1 MQRTHWGTVAV
12 AAAIL
17 SASTMTVLGQDADAG
32 SLFKRLDKNRDGQV
46 TSDEVPEEQQR
57 LFQRLVRLGDQNGDG
72 KLTAEEFEKASK
84 PEESPKVPLN
94 QDGDRRADGRQRFE
108 MLDRNKDGKVTLDE
122 VPEPLRDR
130 LKPIFD
136 RSGKQELSIED
147 FSRFGGNGRP
157 DPAEFFKRF
166 DANADGKV
174 SKEELPAEARERLT
188 PLFERL
194 GKDEITL
201 EQLQQFGER
210 TREAMR
216 RPGMGN
222 PEEMFGRLDANRDG
236 KLTVEEAPDRARP
249 MVEAALRRAGKE
261 ASGSLTKDEFVKNL
275 PQGRDGARPP
285 AGERRPE
292 GDRPRE
298 AARPAESERPRDDSR
313 RSDSGRDPQAN
324 PGANADNGRS
334 PERRVDGDQSRGR
347 SPTFVQLLDTN
358 RDGRLSKDELTKA
371 AEKFDE
377 LDQNH
382 DGQLDSAELIGDS
395 PAKSELRAEAER
407 GERVPQVDRDE
418 RMRRPDGN
426 AAGRERPAPFFQRLD
441 RDSDGKISKDEAPE
455 QLKERFGML
464 DTNGDGFINLDE
476 FRAGAGL
483 VGERL
488 RDRAESRPRQEAPSE
503 GRRGEKSD

>member
-12 AAAIL
+12 AVAIL
-17 SASTMTVLGQDADAG
+17 SGSVMTALGQDADAG

-46 TSDEVPEEQQR
+46 ASDEVPEEQQR
-57 LFQRLVRLGDQNGDG
+57 LFQRLVRLGDKNGDG
-72 KLTAEEFEKASK
+72 KLTAEEFEMASQ
-84 PEESPKVPLN
+84 PEESPNVPLN

-136 RSGKQELSIED
+136 RSGKQELSVED
-147 FSRFGGNGRP
+147 FGRFGGDGRP
-157 DPAEFFKRF
+157 SPAEFFKRF

-174 SKEELPAEARERLT
+174 SKEELPAEARERLA

-194 GKDEITL
+194 GKDEVTL
-201 EQLQQFGER
+201 EQFQQFSER
-210 TREAMR
+210 TRDAMG

-236 KLTVEEAPDRARP
+236 KLTVEEAPERARP

-261 ASGSLTKDEFVKNL
+261 VSGSLTKAEFVKNV

-298 AARPAESERPRDDSR
+298 GARPAEPERSRDDGR
-313 RSDSGRDPQAN
+313 RPDGGREPRPDPAT
-324 PGANADNGRS
+324 NADNVRS
-334 PERRVDGDQSRGR
+334 PDRRVDGNQPRGR

-358 RDGRLSKDELTKA
+358 RDGRLTKDELSKA

-382 DGQLDSAELIGDS
+382 DGLLDSTELIGGS
-395 PAKSELRAEAER
+395 AVEPEPR
-407 GERVPQVDRDE
+407 RDE
-418 RMRRPDGN
+418 RMRRPDGDT
-426 AAGRERPAPFFQRLD
+426 ASRERSAPFFQRLD
-441 RDSDGKISKDEAPE
+441 RDADGKISKDEAPE

-476 FRAGAGL
+476 FRVGAGL
-483 VGERL
+483 LGERV
-488 RDRAESRPRQEAPSE
+488 RDRAEPLPRQEAPTE
-503 GRRGEKSD
+503 GRRGEKFE

>member
-1 MQRTHWGTVAV
+1 MQRTHWGTAAV

-17 SASTMTVLGQDADAG
+17 CSGAMTARGQDADAG
-32 SLFKRLDKNRDGQV
+32 ALFKRLDKNRDGQV
-46 TSDEVPEEQQR
+46 ASDEVPEEQQR
-57 LFQRLVRLGDQNGDG
+57 LFHRLVRLGDKNGDG

-84 PEESPKVPLN
+84 PEESPNVPLN

-130 LKPIFD
+130 LKPLFD
-136 RSGKQELSIED
+136 RSGKKELSIED
-147 FSRFGGNGRP
+147 FGQFGGGSRP

-174 SKEELPAEARERLT
+174 SKAELPAEARERLA

-194 GKDEITL
+194 GKDEVTL
-201 EQLQQFGER
+201 EQFQQFSER
-210 TREAMR
+210 ARDAMG
-216 RPGMGN
+216 RPGMGD

-236 KLTVEEAPDRARP
+236 KLTVEEAPERARP

-261 ASGSLTKDEFVKNL
+261 VSGSLTKDEFVKNM
-275 PQGRDGARPP
+275 PQGRGGARPP
-285 AGERRPE
+285 AGERRP
-292 GDRPRE
+292 
-298 AARPAESERPRDDSR
+298 
-313 RSDSGRDPQAN
+313 DSGREPRAA
-324 PGANADNGRS
+324 ANADNGRS
-334 PERRVDGDQSRGR
+334 PERRVAGDQSLGR

-358 RDGRLSKDELTKA
+358 RDGRLSKDELSKA

-382 DGQLDSAELIGDS
+382 DGQLDSAELIGGLAVE
-395 PAKSELRAEAER
+395 PEPRREAAR
-407 GERVPQVDRDE
+407 GERAPQVSRDE
-418 RMRRPDGN
+418 MMRRPDEET
-426 AAGRERPAPFFQRLD
+426 AGRERSAPFFQRLD

-464 DTNGDGFINLDE
+464 DTNGDGFISLDE
-476 FRAGAGL
+476 FRVGAGL
-483 VGERL
+483 LGERM
-488 RDRAESRPRQEAPSE
+488 RDRAEPRPRQEVPSDD
-503 GRRGEKSD
+503 RRTEKSE